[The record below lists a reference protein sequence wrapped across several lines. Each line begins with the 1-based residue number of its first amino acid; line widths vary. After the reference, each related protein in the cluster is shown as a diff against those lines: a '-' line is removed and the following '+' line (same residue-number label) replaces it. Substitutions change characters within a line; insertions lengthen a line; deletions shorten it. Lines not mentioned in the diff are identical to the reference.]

1 MTRRCQ
7 GSSST
12 CRCLGVRAERSERP
26 ALALARRTRLG
37 ASTRGP
43 RGFERAGESLTRVVG
58 GGRAGVAGA
67 VERSLGDGVGRRE
80 CLVEAQLLA
89 PVRGGRGAN
98 RQRTADGPAPFE
110 PGPEL
115 GRARRARIAR
125 VGDHL
130 LEHLHRVDR
139 IGAAIL
145 ACEPPELLPLRIA
158 VLLVD
163 HCAALEPVA
172 QFTDGDALSV
182 GDLLVVGELVTA
194 RDEPGG
200 EVPCQLAQAALT
212 IWLSSIAHEHS
223 DHGTRLK
230 ALPWRRNRAR
240 APHPS
245 SINSSPVSV
254 SFGTQS
260 SLAWGNSRRSEKT
273 ACTQRPGPVATTRSM
288 TTRSARGAA
297 WLRRPRPRPAPPWGV
312 GADRVRTTTPC
323 EISSSVSGTWRP
335 RARAAAPGP
344 GRASTQLLSGAGTGP
359 APRWGRAGR

>member
-12 CRCLGVRAERSERP
+12 CRCLGVRAESSERP

-37 ASTRGP
+37 SSTRGP
-43 RGFERAGESLTRVVG
+43 SGLERAG
-58 GGRAGVAGA
+58 GA
-67 VERSLGDGVGRRE
+67 FARGVERSLRDGVGSGE
-80 CLVEAQLLA
+80 CLVEAQLLD
-89 PVRGGRGAN
+89 PVGGEQRAN
-98 RQRTADGPAPFE
+98 RQGTAHGPAPLE

-115 GRARRARIAR
+115 RLARRARVAR

-139 IGAAIL
+139 IGAAVL
-145 ACEPPELLPLRIA
+145 AREPPELLPLRIA

-163 HCAALEPVA
+163 HRAALEPVA
-172 QFTDGDALSV
+172 QFTDGDAPSV
-182 GDLLVVGELVTA
+182 RDLLLGGELVTA
-194 RDEPGG
+194 RDEPVG
-200 EVPCQLAQAALT
+200 EFPCQLAQAALT

-230 ALPWRRNRAR
+230 ALPWRRNRAG

-254 SFGTQS
+254 SFGTPS

-288 TTRSARGAA
+288 TTRSARVAT
-297 WLRRPRPRPAPPWGV
+297 WLGWARPRPAPPWGV
-312 GADRVRTTTPC
+312 GADRVRTTTTC

-335 RARAAAPGP
+335 RARAAAPG
-344 GRASTQLLSGAGTGP
+344 SGGA
-359 APRWGRAGR
+359 